1 MLRSEKTESVAELG
15 AIYKGSG
22 TVIVTHY
29 HGLTVSELTKL
40 RKALRGNGASFKV
53 VKNTLSKI
61 ATEQVELGG
70 VCELF
75 AGPTAIAYAEN
86 PVAVAKVIVDFAKLN
101 SKLKIVGGM
110 LDHRLI
116 NVEEISQI
124 AKLPSLDQLRSG
136 VINLLQAP
144 ATMMVRLLQTPS
156 QSVVRVLSAYAN
168 KS

>member
-1 MLRSEKTESVAELG
+1 
-15 AIYKGSG
+15 
-22 TVIVTHY
+22 
-29 HGLTVSELTKL
+29 
-40 RKALRGNGASFKV
+40 
-53 VKNTLSKI
+53 
-61 ATEQVELGG
+61 
-70 VCELF
+70 
-75 AGPTAIAYAEN
+75 
-86 PVAVAKVIVDFAKLN
+86 
-101 SKLKIVGGM
+101 M